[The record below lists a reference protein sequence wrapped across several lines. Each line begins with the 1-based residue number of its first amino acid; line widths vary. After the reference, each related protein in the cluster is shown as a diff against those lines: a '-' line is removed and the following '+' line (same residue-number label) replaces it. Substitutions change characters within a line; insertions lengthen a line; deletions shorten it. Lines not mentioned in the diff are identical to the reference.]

1 MSGLESLKSLTVK
14 SPSIWGPS
22 SRVPWTDVCMA
33 LSTVSREASKYA
45 RLKYALEYK
54 WHDEILRNLYCS
66 ALKLKW
72 NKSITKK
79 DIASIVK
86 LSLEESLSPSI
97 CPKCNGRKQ
106 VIVYNSIYKCDVC
119 LGVGTRSMSDRAR
132 SRYIFKDIDTTDA
145 YQKKYIR
152 HIKYNYFN
160 TLISTIQ
167 EWEMELHRAFGKMR

>member
-45 RLKYALEYK
+45 RLKYAMEYK

-86 LSLEESLSPSI
+86 LSLEESLSPAI

-106 VIVYNSIYKCDVC
+106 VIVYSSIYKCDVC

-132 SRYIFKDIDTTDA
+132 ARYIYGTCLPDTTS
-145 YQKKYIR
+145 QWKYIH